1 MTKNSIRPLLEHTT
15 PLGYALWYI
24 DFKLL
29 KCCQPKRQV
38 TIDFSMAFCTL
49 PLTVSILSKTQCS
62 RSIFNS
68 GFSFLAPFCSRSF
81 LKVAQILAQLAN
93 VMAQNSSTSVQ
104 SLRRDHLLSF
114 QHSGTLPH
122 NSMPVVNLWGKH
134 MRYFNHRSLLQNI
147 FLISAKLNFH
157 GPLVCR
163 LQIPN

>member
-1 MTKNSIRPLLEHTT
+1 MLLPLRADFFVTLQYEI
-15 PLGYALWYI
+15 PCIWYI

-104 SLRRDHLLSF
+104 SLRRDHLVYF
-114 QHSGTLPH
+114 KHSGPLPH
-122 NSMPVVNLWGKH
+122 NSKPETSSIETYYKKAESNRYVSQRGFVVMVHQLP
-134 MRYFNHRSLLQNI
+134 LQ
-147 FLISAKLNFH
+147 SKM
-157 GPLVCR
+157 
-163 LQIPN
+163 

>member
-1 MTKNSIRPLLEHTT
+1 MCACIRNVNPMQREFGDRKISQRTKGMVFRQ
-15 PLGYALWYI
+15 YI

-38 TIDFSMAFCTL
+38 TIDFSIAFCTL
-49 PLTVSILSKTQCS
+49 PFTVSILSKTQCS

-104 SLRRDHLLSF
+104 SLRRDHLVSF
-114 QHSGTLPH
+114 QRSGTLPH
-122 NSMPVVNLWGKH
+122 KSMPE
-134 MRYFNHRSLLQNI
+134 RTRSSCPWFGYLRKFQA
-147 FLISAKLNFH
+147 ST
-157 GPLVCR
+157 
-163 LQIPN
+163 